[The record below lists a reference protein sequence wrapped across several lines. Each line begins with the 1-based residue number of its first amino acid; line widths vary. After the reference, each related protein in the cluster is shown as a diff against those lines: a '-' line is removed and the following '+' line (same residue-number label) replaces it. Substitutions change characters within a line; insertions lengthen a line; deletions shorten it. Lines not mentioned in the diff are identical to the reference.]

1 MNSLKP
7 LSAFIQINGLRWLDE
22 LDNVFSRE
30 MPFIS
35 KLSWSNEVDDLTELE
50 EIESRF
56 VSFAKKKMISDLI
69 NKCTFSFKSNF
80 LF

>member
-7 LSAFIQINGLRWLDE
+7 QSEFIQINGLHWLDE

-35 KLSWSNEVDDLTELE
+35 KLSWSNEVDDLAELE

-56 VSFAKKKMISDLI
+56 VSFTKKISNFI
-69 NKCTFSFKSNF
+69 NKCTFTFKNF